1 MTVKK
6 LFVTDVTLRKMHDAG
21 DFEFGFRD
29 RLETAKLL
37 DKVHVDVL
45 ELPPISSRS
54 DLLFCHTAAPILKN
68 STLSCNAGFS
78 PDEAKAAAEALAAS
92 GSFRLYSAFPAS
104 VVQMEYVLRK
114 KPAAV
119 LELIDAVTAK
129 NASLCEE
136 SEAVFSDAT
145 RAERE
150 FLYEAVRKAIG
161 GGAKIITLCDDAG
174 NMLPDEVTDFVREVI
189 ENTAERSDVLYQ
201 FDCADKM
208 GLGSALAVAAVKGG
222 AGGIKTSFAPE
233 GISLSPF
240 VKLVADAGDRIGIR
254 TDVDRTAC
262 GRVSEK
268 IAEIARGKDENTP
281 FSGGVR
287 DSENANANANANEG
301 ARALSGAD
309 TAKTV
314 REAVEKLGYELS
326 EEDSAR
332 VYEEFL
338 KVASKKSIYPHEL
351 DAIVASVALQAP
363 STYKLKSFVINNGNV
378 IGATAH
384 IELYKDDAVLSGVS
398 IGDGPIDAAFLA
410 IEQIIGH
417 HFEPDDFQIQALTE
431 GRGAVG
437 SSIVKLRADSG
448 RLYSGKGVSTDI
460 IGSSIKAYINA
471 LNKIAAGE

>member
-21 DFEFGFRD
+21 GFEFGFRD

-78 PDEAKAAAEALAAS
+78 PDGAKTAAEALAAS
-92 GSFRLYSAFPAS
+92 DSFRLYSVFPAS
-104 VVQMEYVLRK
+104 VVQMEYILRK

-129 NASLCEE
+129 SASLCEE
-136 SEAVFSDAT
+136 SEAIFSDAT

-240 VKLVADAGDRIGIR
+240 IKLVADAGDRIGIR

-262 GRVSEK
+262 DRVSEK
-268 IAEIARGKDENTP
+268 IGEITSQEKDENTP

-287 DSENANANANANEG
+287 DNENVGASEG

-326 EEDSAR
+326 EEDNAR

-384 IELYKDDAVLSGVS
+384 IELYKGDAVLSGVS

-417 HFEPDDFQIQALTE
+417 HFELDDFQIQALTE

-448 RLYSGKGVSTDI
+448 KLYSGKGVSTDI

>member
-78 PDEAKAAAEALAAS
+78 PDEAKTAAEALAAS
-92 GSFRLYSAFPAS
+92 DSFRLYSVFPAS
-104 VVQMEYVLRK
+104 VVQMEYILRK

-129 NASLCEE
+129 SASLCEE
-136 SEAVFSDAT
+136 SEAIFSDAT

-262 GRVSEK
+262 DRVSEK
-268 IAEIARGKDENTP
+268 IAEITSQEKDENTP

-287 DSENANANANANEG
+287 DNENVGAGEG

-326 EEDSAR
+326 EEDNAR

-384 IELYKDDAVLSGVS
+384 IELYKGDAILSGVS

-417 HFEPDDFQIQALTE
+417 HFELDDFQIQALTE

-448 RLYSGKGVSTDI
+448 KLYSGKGVSTDI

>member
-78 PDEAKAAAEALAAS
+78 PDGAKTAAEVLAAS
-92 GSFRLYSAFPAS
+92 DSFRLYSVFPAS
-104 VVQMEYVLRK
+104 VVQMEYILRK
-114 KPAAV
+114 KTAAV

-136 SEAVFSDAT
+136 SEAIFSDAT

-240 VKLVADAGDRIGIR
+240 IKLVADAGDRIGIR

-262 GRVSEK
+262 DRVSEK
-268 IAEIARGKDENTP
+268 IGEITSQEKDENTP

-287 DSENANANANANEG
+287 DNENVGAGEG

-326 EEDSAR
+326 EEDNAR

-384 IELYKDDAVLSGVS
+384 IELYKGDAVLSGVS

-417 HFEPDDFQIQALTE
+417 HFELDDFQIQALTE

-448 RLYSGKGVSTDI
+448 KLYSGKGVSTDI

>member
-6 LFVTDVTLRKMHDAG
+6 LFVTDVTLRRMHDAG

-262 GRVSEK
+262 DRVSEK
-268 IAEIARGKDENTP
+268 IAEITRGKDENTP

-287 DSENANANANANEG
+287 DSENANANANEG

-384 IELYKDDAVLSGVS
+384 IELYKGDTILSGVS

-417 HFEPDDFQIQALTE
+417 HFELDDFQIQALTE